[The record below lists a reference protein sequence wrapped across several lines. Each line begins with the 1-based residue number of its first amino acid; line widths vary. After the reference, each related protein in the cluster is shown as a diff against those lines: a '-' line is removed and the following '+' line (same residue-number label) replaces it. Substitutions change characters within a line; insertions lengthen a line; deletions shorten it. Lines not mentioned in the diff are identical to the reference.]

1 MSANS
6 SKATY
11 FDDGLPDRLATIAQ
25 IRSTIATIKN
35 MTVNAA
41 LNASPAP
48 LEYFGI
54 SYVLFGYAEALI
66 FLIWSFICLTFVCL
80 FV

>member
-1 MSANS
+1 MIMLPSTGGMSANR

-41 LNASPAP
+41 LNASSAP
-48 LEYFGI
+48 LGYFGV
-54 SYVLFGYAEALI
+54 SCFYLVMLKL
-66 FLIWSFICLTFVCL
+66 L
-80 FV
+80 